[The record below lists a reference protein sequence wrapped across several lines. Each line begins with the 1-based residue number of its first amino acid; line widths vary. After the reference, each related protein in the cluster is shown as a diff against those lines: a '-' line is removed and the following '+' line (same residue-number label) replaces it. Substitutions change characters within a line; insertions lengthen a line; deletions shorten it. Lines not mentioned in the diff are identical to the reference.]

1 MYTQFYGLREKPFS
15 LSPDPRYL
23 YLSDAHREALAHL
36 LYGIEQGEGFIAI
49 TGEVGTGKT
58 TLCRT
63 LLQRIE
69 PGTEV
74 AFIFNPQL
82 SGLELLQ
89 TITAELGLPTEGRT
103 RRELTEQLNRFL
115 LAKRQEGRRVLL
127 IVDEAQTLERDA
139 LEQVRLLSNLETDT
153 QKLIQIILIGQPELD
168 TILESPELRQLRQRI
183 SVRWRLTPLSASETR
198 EYVRHRLRIAAG
210 APRELFTELALREL
224 HRRSGGI
231 PRLIN
236 LLCDRALLAG
246 YASSATSIGLGLGTQ
261 TEQELRAGARGRP
274 AGDAAEQLA
283 RRRFGQQHWVPA
295 AAALG
300 IALLVGLLWLGI
312 GRGDPA
318 VAPGDGN
325 ASRGAQ
331 APQAV
336 APADVAAEPRASLA
350 VPVGRAAPAAAE
362 AEAHGAG
369 AEPEGHR
376 PAEPEVAAAAEAP
389 SAAPPAAHTG
399 PAAET
404 LEPAPPADLGTAL
417 ARHSPAATTAATL
430 DALLLAWGSSPT
442 RAELLSPEQAAAVLR
457 GQGLLLL
464 PLRAADRA
472 ALRFFDQPAILVLRA
487 FDGASRWALL
497 RALGPGGEAI
507 LEGLGEGPWK
517 LPFEAVEPYWDG
529 EAFVA
534 WKDFEQLPD
543 VLRPGSRGASVTWLQ
558 DTLAQLGHYVGP
570 TTGEFDGPTI
580 AAVRSL
586 QDATQVQVDG
596 TVGPLTKI
604 RIYQALRDYGVP
616 RLRAGR
622 SDAS

>member
-74 AFIFNPQL
+74 AFVFNPQL

-89 TITAELGLPTEGRT
+89 AITAELGLATEGRS
-103 RRELTEQLNRFL
+103 RRDLTEQLNRFL

-183 SVRWRLTPLSASETR
+183 SVRWRLTPLSAPETR

-210 APRELFTELALREL
+210 APRELFTELALREV

-246 YASSATSIGLGLGTQ
+246 YAGGAASIGLGLVTQ
-261 TEQELRAGARGRP
+261 TEQELRAGAQG
-274 AGDAAEQLA
+274 GTT
-283 RRRFGQQHWVPA
+283 A
-295 AAALG
+295 AAAER
-300 IALLVGLLWLGI
+300 LV
-312 GRGDPA
+312 RGPWRERRWIA
-318 VAPGDGN
+318 VAAVLVAAALAGLAWWGIQPGRAGVPLPDGSAAREARSPAPVAA
-325 ASRGAQ
+325 ASLRAESRRPAALPALPPAAP
-331 APQAV
+331 APQAE
-336 APADVAAEPRASLA
+336 APRPAATASEATEAPASRPREQTRPDSASADVAAA
-350 VPVGRAAPAAAE
+350 
-362 AEAHGAG
+362 
-369 AEPEGHR
+369 
-376 PAEPEVAAAAEAP
+376 
-389 SAAPPAAHTG
+389 
-399 PAAET
+399 
-404 LEPAPPADLGTAL
+404 PAPPPDLDTAL
-417 ARHSPAATTAATL
+417 ARRSPAAATAATL

-442 RAELLSPEQAAAVLR
+442 LAELLSPEQAAAVLR
-457 GQGLLLL
+457 GQGLALL
-464 PLRAADRA
+464 PLRGADRA
-472 ALRFFDQPAILVLRA
+472 VLRFFDQPAILVLRA
-487 FDGASRWALL
+487 FDGASRWVLL
-497 RALGPGGEAI
+497 RALGPDGEATI
-507 LEGLGEGPWK
+507 EGLGEGPWRM
-517 LPFEAVEPYWDG
+517 PFDDLGQHWDG
-529 EAFVA
+529 EAYVV
-534 WKDFEQLPD
+534 WKDFERLPD
-543 VLRPGSRGASVTWLQ
+543 VLRPGSRGAPVAWLQ
-558 DTLAQLGHYVGP
+558 DALAKLGHYVGP

-586 QDATQVQVDG
+586 QDATEVQVDG
-596 TVGPLTKI
+596 TVGPVTKI
-604 RIYQALRDYGVP
+604 RLYQSVSSYGVP
-616 RLRAGR
+616 RLRAGGGG
-622 SDAS
+622 AS